1 MEDKFV
7 AYYRTSTKTQLLGLE
22 AQKAAVGAFL
32 KGTIGATLVAE
43 YAEQESGRNN
53 KRPQL
58 LEALRTAR
66 VMNAVLVVAKTDRLT
81 RNVAFLMNLLEAN
94 VRFVAVDNPHMD
106 RTMVSIC
113 AVIAQR
119 EAELISIRT
128 KAALSSLKLA
138 GKRLGCPLPITR
150 ACIEAGAAASRK
162 VRTAKAAAWRE
173 DILQLV
179 ENAYRQGGSYKR
191 AAEIL
196 NAKGVPARRG
206 GEWTMGQVWPV
217 LNRKVA

>member
-1 MEDKFV
+1 MEKFV
-7 AYYRTSTKTQLLGLE
+7 AYYRTSTKSQLLGLE
-22 AQKAAVGAFL
+22 AQRASVGVFL
-32 KGTIGATLVAE
+32 NANPNAQLVAE
-43 YAEQESGRNN
+43 YEEQESGRNN

-106 RTMVSIC
+106 RTMISIC

-119 EAELISIRT
+119 ECELISIRT
-128 KAALSSLKLA
+128 KSAMAALKAS
-138 GKRLGCPLPITR
+138 GKKLGCPIPITR
-150 ACIEAGAAASRK
+150 QCIDAGALASRA
-162 VRTAKAAAWRE
+162 VRSGQAAAWRE
-173 DILQLV
+173 DVLQLV
-179 ENAYRQGGSYKR
+179 ENAYREGGSYKR

-217 LNRKVA
+217 LNRKAA